1 VHLPE
6 AYRLDLSFHRCA
18 SHHLQGLRIALLLL
32 CDRARTVS
40 NTMAARE
47 GALEKSV
54 SADDSAVQFRN
65 QILAEGSNAQTVDGE
80 HHDERP
86 AAKRARSSYDKNA
99 GQAGGNGEFCSTP
112 TAADAAG
119 AMDRLDFSSLKRYSQ
134 DTLDYPRRR
143 ATIACEICRSRKS
156 RCDGVKPKCKLCSE
170 LGADCVYRGMYY
182 PCS

>member
-1 VHLPE
+1 MATTESAPE
-6 AYRLDLSFHRCA
+6 RS
-18 SHHLQGLRIALLLL
+18 LL
-32 CDRARTVS
+32 
-40 NTMAARE
+40 
-47 GALEKSV
+47 
-54 SADDSAVQFRN
+54 ADESAVQFRN
-65 QILAEGSNAQTVDGE
+65 QMVAEGPNAQTVDGE
-80 HHDERP
+80 HHDGRP

-99 GQAGGNGEFCSTP
+99 GQAGGNGEFCTTP
-112 TAADAAG
+112 SAADAAG
-119 AMDRLDFSSLKRYSQ
+119 AMDRPDFSSLKRYSQ